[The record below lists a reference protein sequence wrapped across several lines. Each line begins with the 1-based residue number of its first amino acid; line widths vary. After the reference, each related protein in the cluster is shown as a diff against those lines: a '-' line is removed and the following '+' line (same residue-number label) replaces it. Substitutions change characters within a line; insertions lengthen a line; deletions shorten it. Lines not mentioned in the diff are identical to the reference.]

1 MEVDDGSGTKVTR
14 KKGKK
19 MAQQL
24 AANTSKFRS
33 FQFRNASFFP
43 LSRKRKLEKDHTA
56 FRHRLHKQP
65 FADTKE
71 IASCFRTD

>member
-1 MEVDDGSGTKVTR
+1 MEVGDGSGTKVTR
-14 KKGKK
+14 KKEKK
-19 MAQQL
+19 AQQL
-24 AANTSKFRS
+24 ANTSQIPFVS
-33 FQFRNASFFP
+33 ISQGFSLFP
-43 LSRKRKLEKDHTA
+43 LSRKKKLEKDHTA